1 VLSAYSRK
9 ERKGNTIEIVRQLS
23 YLFSARFFCHHRD
36 IFVLRVTRMEF
47 LGVSFSLLASCY
59 SKHHNESWST
69 THARVGYDQEF
80 KTEEGDG
87 DVLPEPTQQLKWAK
101 RNKPR
106 RNRYRSPPP
115 YRLWK
120 KIPSF
125 FS

>member
-1 VLSAYSRK
+1 
-9 ERKGNTIEIVRQLS
+9 
-23 YLFSARFFCHHRD
+23 
-36 IFVLRVTRMEF
+36 MEF

-125 FS
+125 FFLIYILDAKSISKRLGIRFYFCCFSSERNYECSFPSLFSV